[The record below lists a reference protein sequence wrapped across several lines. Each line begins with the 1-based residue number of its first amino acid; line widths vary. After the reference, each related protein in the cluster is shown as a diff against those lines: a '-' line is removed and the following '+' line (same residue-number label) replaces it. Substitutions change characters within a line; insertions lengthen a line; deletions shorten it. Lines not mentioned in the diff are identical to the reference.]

1 MARLLVVYGTTYGQ
15 TEKIV
20 RRIDRELM
28 QRGHEVSVYKGDQL
42 PPELNVG
49 SHDAVLVAGS
59 VIGGKHQRYIR
70 EFVRRHTDQLNASLS
85 AFISVSG
92 SAADSPEHARAYAES
107 FLRQTSWYPTFVQCF
122 AGALAYTRYR
132 WWLRWVMKQ
141 ISRSQGRPTDTGR
154 DHDLTDWGAVD
165 RFAAR
170 LSDALRS
177 SSASRLETGRT
188 AGNSHLGFMLFSSRQ
203 AEITGT

>member
-1 MARLLVVYGTTYGQ
+1 MARILMVYGTSYGQ

-20 RRIDRELM
+20 RRIGRELSS
-28 QRGHEVSVYKGDQL
+28 QGHEVSVYQGGQL

-49 SHDAVLVAGS
+49 NHDAILVAAS

-70 EFVRRHTDQLNASLS
+70 EFVRRHADQLNAVPS

-92 SAADSPEHARAYAES
+92 SAKNSPDRARAYTDS
-107 FLRQTSWYPTFVQCF
+107 FLRQTPWHPTSVECF
-122 AGALAYTRYR
+122 GGALAYTQYR

-141 ISRSQGRPTDTGR
+141 ISRSQGRPTDTSR

-170 LSDALRS
+170 LLDALPS
-177 SSASRLETGRT
+177 SSASRLETSRT
-188 AGNSHLGFMLFSSRQ
+188 VR
-203 AEITGT
+203 